1 MAWEDVWAVLK
12 WVLAVLAAGF
22 VGQFGRV
29 LAMRIIERRRHTSDR
44 ERENRLATPRQ
55 EGIGQSDPGKED
67 RNGAIKTIAK
77 LEKKRAKAA
86 SKAAKKGANDESS

>member
-29 LAMRIIERRRHTSDR
+29 LAMRIIERRQQTSDHEQQDALASSHRGRVEHGDPQNR
-44 ERENRLATPRQ
+44 EDERAT
-55 EGIGQSDPGKED
+55 K
-67 RNGAIKTIAK
+67 ATAK